1 MHLQLPTGMQDD
13 LLLKSIVALK
23 KLGTTGGT
31 CTRTLL
37 QATNFKFAMSS
48 SSITVAY
55 ALDTLIIKSK
65 DINLKLIKISD
76 SSKIEIILKK
86 KEL

>member
-1 MHLQLPTGMQDD
+1 MQDD

-55 ALDTLIIKSK
+55 ALDTLIIKNYS
-65 DINLKLIKISD
+65 
-76 SSKIEIILKK
+76 
-86 KEL
+86 